1 MPVGA
6 NLTEGRRYRSLL
18 ITDIVGSTEHLA
30 RLGDARW
37 RELLEAH
44 ERIVADAVDAAAGR
58 ILEDRGDGYL
68 IDFDSSSN
76 AVGCAEA
83 VCVATASLGVEL
95 RAGVHAGECELLGTR
110 LVGMALHITA
120 RVADL
125 AGPSQVLVS
134 SAVRDEIGNGGA
146 TALVEYGTHELRGVP
161 GRWTVYSLKSHR
173 LDAVA
178 GTVTPRVPSTMQVP
192 LPLRIA
198 SRFADA
204 KLVDRSEEMAACGR
218 ALARV
223 GKGEHRTVLIT
234 GEPGIG
240 KTRLAAEVAGRAHA
254 GGATVL
260 CGRCDAD
267 LAIPY
272 QPFVE
277 ALTHYARFAPQRLLA
292 DHRAHFGNELARL
305 VPELGG
311 APAPPAEQSRADHRY
326 LMFASV
332 AGLLRAASLQ
342 EPLVLVL
349 DDLQWADDATLLLVK
364 YLLVSPQLR
373 ALVIVTY
380 RSTEMAD
387 YPALGELLS
396 ELRREPA
403 IESFELTGLDG
414 GDVVAL
420 AESITEVR
428 FDGDGRKLMR
438 ALGEETGGNPFFL
451 GEILRAVKDSGGIAA
466 LLAGEGA
473 VARLDIP
480 RSVRAAI
487 NQRVDRLGQRTRDAL
502 QAASVVGREFELE
515 LVARMLGE
523 PADDLADALDPAVE
537 AALLAT
543 EPGFGI
549 GYSFVHPLIA
559 PTLYEQLRRTRRR
572 ELHRSALVSLE
583 ELLSAGT
590 LHQRSGELAH
600 HALEAVPLVSASKA
614 VEYARAAG
622 GYALEQ
628 LAPQEASRW
637 FGQALELHGASA
649 SASPGASPAGE
660 GGDDPLLRD
669 LLIGQGIAQQ
679 QGGDP
684 EFRATLIRAAQL
696 ARTAG
701 DTARLVRAVLAN
713 TRGFVSET
721 GNVDAERVELLDAA
735 LVAIGDGD
743 SGERARL
750 LATLSAELTF
760 AGDWRRRKRLSDE
773 SVEIADRL
781 GEPETTSEVLSAR
794 FITIWTPETLD
805 QRLRDTTRELALAEE
820 IANPLARFRALHW
833 RAAAAVESG
842 DLDLAHILVER
853 EADVAARLSQP
864 TADWMVAYDRSMQA
878 LMQGLLDEAERWAE
892 DAGRIATAS
901 GEPEAAAFYAG
912 QLINIR
918 FEQGRLGELEP
929 LIAQQV
935 QANPGIPAFRAALT
949 LASWEAGLYEHAA
962 EAIASDA
969 SADFAELT
977 YDSNWLAGMAIFAE
991 ACTQLGDAGAAAT
1004 LHRLLV
1010 PWRVHIAFNSATAW
1024 GPVERHLGNLERILG
1039 QLEESERSLV
1049 HAAEVCERMGAPI
1062 WLARTRVDLA
1072 RVLLERG
1079 DPDGRAESL
1088 LHRAL
1093 STAVDLGCGGIERQA
1108 AGLLVSAGM
1117 A

>member
-1 MPVGA
+1 
-6 NLTEGRRYRSLL
+6 
-18 ITDIVGSTEHLA
+18 
-30 RLGDARW
+30 
-37 RELLEAH
+37 
-44 ERIVADAVDAAAGR
+44 
-58 ILEDRGDGYL
+58 
-68 IDFDSSSN
+68 
-76 AVGCAEA
+76 
-83 VCVATASLGVEL
+83 
-95 RAGVHAGECELLGTR
+95 
-110 LVGMALHITA
+110 
-120 RVADL
+120 
-125 AGPSQVLVS
+125 
-134 SAVRDEIGNGGA
+134 
-146 TALVEYGTHELRGVP
+146 
-161 GRWTVYSLKSHR
+161 
-173 LDAVA
+173 
-178 GTVTPRVPSTMQVP
+178 
-192 LPLRIA
+192 
-198 SRFADA
+198 
-204 KLVDRSEEMAACGR
+204 
-218 ALARV
+218 
-223 GKGEHRTVLIT
+223 
-234 GEPGIG
+234 
-240 KTRLAAEVAGRAHA
+240 
-254 GGATVL
+254 
-260 CGRCDAD
+260 
-267 LAIPY
+267 
-272 QPFVE
+272 
-277 ALTHYARFAPQRLLA
+277 
-292 DHRAHFGNELARL
+292 
-305 VPELGG
+305 
-311 APAPPAEQSRADHRY
+311 
-326 LMFASV
+326 
-332 AGLLRAASLQ
+332 
-342 EPLVLVL
+342 
-349 DDLQWADDATLLLVK
+349 
-364 YLLVSPQLR
+364 
-373 ALVIVTY
+373 
-380 RSTEMAD
+380 
-387 YPALGELLS
+387 
-396 ELRREPA
+396 
-403 IESFELTGLDG
+403 
-414 GDVVAL
+414 
-420 AESITEVR
+420 
-428 FDGDGRKLMR
+428 
-438 ALGEETGGNPFFL
+438 
-451 GEILRAVKDSGGIAA
+451 
-466 LLAGEGA
+466 
-473 VARLDIP
+473 
-480 RSVRAAI
+480 
-487 NQRVDRLGQRTRDAL
+487 
-502 QAASVVGREFELE
+502 VVGREFELE
-515 LVARMLGE
+515 LVARMVGKA
-523 PADDLADALDPAVE
+523 ADDLADALDPAVE

-614 VEYARAAG
+614 VDYARAAG

-637 FGQALELHGASA
+637 FEQALELHGGSA
-649 SASPGASPAGE
+649 GSSPAGE
-660 GGDDPLLRD
+660 AGDDPLLRD

-696 ARTAG
+696 ARTAR

-735 LVAIGDGD
+735 LAAIGDGD
-743 SGERARL
+743 SGGRARL

-760 AGDWRRRKRLSDE
+760 AGDWGRRKRLSDE

-794 FITIWTPETLD
+794 FITTWTPETLD
-805 QRLRDTTRELALAEE
+805 QRLYDTTRELALAEE
-820 IANPLARFRALHW
+820 IANPIARFRALHW
-833 RAAAAVESG
+833 RAAAAVEAG

-853 EADVAARLSQP
+853 EAAVAARLSQP

-878 LMQGLLDEAERWAE
+878 LIRGLLDEAERWAE

-949 LASWEAGLYEHAA
+949 LASCEAGLYEHAA
-962 EAIASDA
+962 EAMASDA
-969 SADFAELT
+969 AADFAELT

-1004 LHRLLV
+1004 LHRLLL
-1010 PWRVHIAFNSATAW
+1010 PWRVQIAFNSATAW

-1039 QLEESERSLV
+1039 QLEESERSLA

-1072 RVLLERG
+1072 LVLLERD

-1093 STAVDLGCGGIERQA
+1093 STAVDLGCAGIERQA